1 MSTPSAP
8 SAPSPQPVSPEQCAA
23 LRNAL
28 LGLHRHLIEL
38 ERREYEK
45 VHGRQSAGEFL
56 QVMAYAESM
65 RWLEPLSRLI
75 VMLDE
80 AMEPTTSNRSDTTA
94 AETAPPIVARRVRE
108 MLKLEHSAEVDFSGH
123 YQRHFHTSPEL
134 AMAHAAVI
142 RALGQA
148 GQDSPARS
156 DG

>member
-1 MSTPSAP
+1 MTTTTA
-8 SAPSPQPVSPEQCAA
+8 SPEQCVA
-23 LRNAL
+23 LRTAL
-28 LGLHRHLIEL
+28 LALHRHLIEL
-38 ERREYEK
+38 ERRDYEK

-80 AMEPTTSNRSDTTA
+80 AMEPDNADA
-94 AETAPPIVARRVRE
+94 AEAPQVVARRVRE
-108 MLKLEHSAEVDFSGH
+108 MLKLEHSAEADFSGH

-142 RALGQA
+142 KALG
-148 GQDSPARS
+148 
-156 DG
+156 

>member
-1 MSTPSAP
+1 MTIPSAP
-8 SAPSPQPVSPEQCAA
+8 PEPTSPEQCAV

-38 ERREYEK
+38 ERRDYEK

-75 VMLDE
+75 VLLDE
-80 AMEPTTSNRSDTTA
+80 AMEPTTSNHSDTGA
-94 AETAPPIVARRVRE
+94 AEAPSIVARRVRE
-108 MLKLEHSAEVDFSGH
+108 MLKLEHSAEADFSGH

-142 RALGQA
+142 KALGPQL
-148 GQDSPARS
+148 
-156 DG
+156 

>member
-1 MSTPSAP
+1 MTTTTAT
-8 SAPSPQPVSPEQCAA
+8 PEQCAA
-23 LRNAL
+23 LRTAL
-28 LGLHRHLIEL
+28 LALHRHLIEL
-38 ERREYEK
+38 ERRDYEK

-80 AMEPTTSNRSDTTA
+80 AMEPDNADA
-94 AETAPPIVARRVRE
+94 AEAPQVVAGRVRE
-108 MLKLEHSAEVDFSGH
+108 MLKLEHSAEADFSGR

-142 RALGQA
+142 KALG
-148 GQDSPARS
+148 
-156 DG
+156 

>member
-1 MSTPSAP
+1 MTTATP
-8 SAPSPQPVSPEQCAA
+8 ERCAA
-23 LRNAL
+23 LRTAL

-45 VHGRQSAGEFL
+45 LHGRQSAGEFL

-80 AMEPTTSNRSDTTA
+80 ALEPGNADAT
-94 AETAPPIVARRVRE
+94 EAPQVVAGRVRE
-108 MLKLEHSAEVDFSGH
+108 MLKLEASAEADFSSH

-142 RALGQA
+142 RALG
-148 GQDSPARS
+148 
-156 DG
+156 

>member
-1 MSTPSAP
+1 MTTTTATL
-8 SAPSPQPVSPEQCAA
+8 EQCAA
-23 LRNAL
+23 LRTAL
-28 LGLHRHLIEL
+28 LALHRHLIEL
-38 ERREYEK
+38 ERRDYEK

-80 AMEPTTSNRSDTTA
+80 AMEPDNADA
-94 AETAPPIVARRVRE
+94 AEAPQVVARRVRE
-108 MLKLEHSAEVDFSGH
+108 MLKLEHSAEADFSGH

-142 RALGQA
+142 RALG
-148 GQDSPARS
+148 
-156 DG
+156 

>member
-1 MSTPSAP
+1 MTTTTA
-8 SAPSPQPVSPEQCAA
+8 SPEQCAA
-23 LRNAL
+23 LRTAL
-28 LGLHRHLIEL
+28 LALHRHLIEL
-38 ERREYEK
+38 ERRDYEK

-80 AMEPTTSNRSDTTA
+80 ALEPDNADA
-94 AETAPPIVARRVRE
+94 AEAPQVVARRVRE
-108 MLKLEHSAEVDFSGH
+108 MLKLEHSAEADFSGH

-142 RALGQA
+142 RALG
-148 GQDSPARS
+148 
-156 DG
+156 